1 MYPRNGDSSPRRPT
15 RTPRTGPCP
24 SRWMNAGRERKSP
37 CSHVALLGHGAAS
50 CSARRRCALI
60 LAGEA
65 EMRAED
71 ETSDE
76 CRSLDQSIIDDWV
89 LCDLPSSSLSPD
101 FELRDKLM
109 VDEAIFKRARELGL
123 VTSERR

>member
-1 MYPRNGDSSPRRPT
+1 
-15 RTPRTGPCP
+15 
-24 SRWMNAGRERKSP
+24 
-37 CSHVALLGHGAAS
+37 
-50 CSARRRCALI
+50 
-60 LAGEA
+60 
-65 EMRAED
+65 MRAED

-123 VTSERR
+123 VTSERRDRRQPVGPGGA